1 MNLDAITSAA
11 DVLDAAR
18 FALGADFAPPSGVV
32 QTCATLSNGDVIR
45 IGEHAPK
52 SAWDFFLLNLAR
64 ASADVIVT
72 TGKILRDEP
81 ALRYD
86 LEGTAGVAHALHA
99 YRDVH
104 AHKPAR
110 ADVVVLSS
118 GRDLDLSHPTFH
130 GWARPVLALP
140 DAATRAIHDA
150 QSMGIEVRTFTNL
163 SLRALVSALAV
174 QGRTVS
180 IEAGPSS
187 ARALYDVPVLVSSLW
202 LSRFEGEA
210 ARAAHGEPFLCDDVL
225 EARLGAARSDVR
237 IAEPSST
244 WRFRRYTR
252 AA

>member
-1 MNLDAITSAA
+1 MKLDEVAGAD
-11 DVLDAAR
+11 DVLEAAR
-18 FALGADFAPPSGVV
+18 FVLGAHFAPPTGVV
-32 QTCATLSNGDVIR
+32 QTCATLRDGDVIR

-86 LEGTAGVAHALHA
+86 LEGPPGVIGALHA
-99 YRDVH
+99 YRDFR
-104 AHKPAR
+104 ANKPAR

-118 GRDLDLSHPTFH
+118 GRDLDLSHPTFR

-140 DAATRAIHDA
+140 DDATRARRDA
-150 QSMGIEVRTFTNL
+150 EAAGIEVRTFATL
-163 SLRALVSALAV
+163 SLRSLVGALTSE
-174 QGRTVS
+174 GRTVS
-180 IEAGPSS
+180 IEAGPTS
-187 ARALYDVPVLVSSLW
+187 ARALYDVPVAVSSLW
-202 LSRFEGEA
+202 LSRFEGDVVSEA
-210 ARAAHGEPFLCDDVL
+210 RGEPFIADDVL
-225 EARLGAARSDVR
+225 EARLGNALSDVR
-237 IAEPSST
+237 IVEPSGT